1 MARTST
7 QTQLQRLKRLEG
19 ILRSG
24 QLQTA
29 HEYAQELGVSLR
41 TINRDLALLRDEGLV
56 VEGERGRGGGIRLS
70 ASAGRAFT
78 LSQDEAIDLLL
89 SLAIAE
95 KTGSPLLLKRLRSIR
110 HKATLAFPPAHADRI
125 RLLRQRILI
134 GSPASEQLVADYSLI
149 NAENAEHVSR
159 AFFEMRRLR
168 IIYRDTMRRITMR
181 EIEPQFLHLN
191 LPAWYLLAWDHLR
204 GDVRCFRLDRIR
216 SAEVL
221 NAGFRLRDPRP
232 CLGATEEGMDAL

>member
-7 QTQLQRLKRLEG
+7 QTHLQRLKRLEG

-24 QLQTA
+24 KFQTA
-29 HEYAQELGVSLR
+29 HEYARELCVSLR
-41 TINRDLALLRDEGLV
+41 TVNRDLALLRDDGLA

-70 ASAGRAFT
+70 GSAGRAFV
-78 LSQDEAIDLLL
+78 LSQDEAIDLL
-89 SLAIAE
+89 LAIAE

-110 HKATLAFPPAHADRI
+110 HKATLAFPPAHADKI
-125 RLLRQRILI
+125 RLLRRRILV
-134 GSPASEQLVADYSLI
+134 GSPASKRLVADYRMEKS
-149 NAENAEHVSR
+149 ANAEHVSR

-168 IIYRDTMRRITMR
+168 ITYGDTMRRVTTR

-191 LPAWYLLAWDHLR
+191 VPAWYLLAWDHLR
-204 GDVRCFRLDRIR
+204 GNVRCFRLDRIR

-221 NAGFRLRDPRP
+221 DASFRLRDPRP
-232 CLGATEEGMDAL
+232 FLAAAETNVDAL

>member
-1 MARTST
+1 MAKTSA

-19 ILRSG
+19 LLRSG
-24 QLQTA
+24 QLQAA
-29 HEYAQELGVSLR
+29 HEYARELGVSLR
-41 TINRDLALLRDEGLV
+41 TINRDLALLRDDGLA
-56 VEGERGRGGGIRLS
+56 VEGERGRGGGVRLGR
-70 ASAGRAFT
+70 SAGRAFM

-110 HKATLAFPPAHADRI
+110 HKATLAFPPAHAERI
-125 RLLRQRILI
+125 RLLRRRILI
-134 GSPASEQLVADYSLI
+134 GSPASTKIVADYRI
-149 NAENAEHVSR
+149 EQAADTERVSR
-159 AFFEMRRLR
+159 AFFEMRLLR
-168 IIYRDTMRRITMR
+168 ITYGDEMRRVTTR

-221 NAGFRLRDPRP
+221 DTSFRLRDPRRF
-232 CLGATEEGMDAL
+232 LAAAEASVDVL

>member
-19 ILRSG
+19 LLRSG
-24 QLQTA
+24 KLQTA
-29 HEYAQELGVSLR
+29 HEYARELCVSLR
-41 TINRDLALLRDEGLV
+41 TVNRDLALLRDDGLAI
-56 VEGERGRGGGIRLS
+56 EGERGRGGGIRLS
-70 ASAGRAFT
+70 ASAGRAFV

-95 KTGSPLLLKRLRSIR
+95 KTGSPLLLKGLRSIR
-110 HKATLAFPPAHADRI
+110 HKATLAFPPAHADKI
-125 RLLRQRILI
+125 RLLRRRILV
-134 GSPASEQLVADYSLI
+134 GSPASERLVTDYRIERTS
-149 NAENAEHVSR
+149 NAELVSR

-168 IIYRDTMRRITMR
+168 ITYADGMRRLTTR

-191 LPAWYLLAWDHLR
+191 LPAWYLLAWDNLR

-232 CLGATEEGMDAL
+232 FLAAAEEGMEAL

>member
-41 TINRDLALLRDEGLV
+41 TVNRDLALLREDGLAV
-56 VEGERGRGGGIRLS
+56 QGERGRGGGIQLS
-70 ASAGRAFT
+70 GSAGRAFM

-110 HKATLAFPPAHADRI
+110 HKATLAFPPAHAGRI
-125 RLLRQRILI
+125 RLLRRRILI
-134 GSPASEQLVADYSLI
+134 GSPASARIVADYRI
-149 NAENAEHVSR
+149 AQTADAEHVSR

-168 IIYRDTMRRITMR
+168 ITYGDEVRRVTTR

-204 GDVRCFRLDRIR
+204 GDVRSFRLDRIR

-221 NAGFRLRDPRP
+221 GASFRLRDPRP
-232 CLGATEEGMDAL
+232 FLAAAEANVGVL